1 MLIFNE
7 LQNTSLAVRRLPDE
21 GSPADCW
28 ITLGTEDVATSNVR
42 SLRVCARRDDGCS
55 IPLARYRAPSIDIGL
70 GKRERIAQ
78 QFEARLRVL
87 RDDYL
92 DDVET
97 KKNIWIIQKPEPGK
111 TAARNSFLLGAIDG
125 VEWTSEIFA
134 RPRFHFDEDKG
145 VVVAANDVDFAPAP
159 AAKITIED
167 FVTVPPQKAARQF
180 LPASPKPKM
189 FGTRRRKPAAPPVRK
204 IGDESDKARAHAI

>member
-1 MLIFNE
+1 ML
-7 LQNTSLAVRRLPDE
+7 V
-21 GSPADCW
+21 
-28 ITLGTEDVATSNVR
+28 
-42 SLRVCARRDDGCS
+42 
-55 IPLARYRAPSIDIGL
+55 DIGL

-78 QFEARLRVL
+78 QFEARLRVFH
-87 RDDYL
+87 DDNF

-97 KKNIWIIQKPEPGK
+97 KKNVWIIKEPEPGK
-111 TAARNSFLLGAIDG
+111 TAASNSFLLVAIDG
-125 VEWTSEIFA
+125 VERPSEIFA
-134 RPRFHFDEDKG
+134 RPRFHFDEDER
-145 VVVAANDVDFAPAP
+145 VFVAADDVDLAAAP

-167 FVTVPPQKAARQF
+167 FVTVPPQKPARQF